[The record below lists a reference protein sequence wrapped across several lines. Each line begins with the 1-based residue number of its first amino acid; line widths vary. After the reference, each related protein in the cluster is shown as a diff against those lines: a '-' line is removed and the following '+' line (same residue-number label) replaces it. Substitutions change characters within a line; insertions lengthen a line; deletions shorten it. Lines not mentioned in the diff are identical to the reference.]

1 MDLGL
6 HVNVTRLGTER
17 DALLAPL
24 AFAVSPGAVCTLMGP
39 SGVGKSSLLA
49 AIAGT
54 LSVVS
59 EGLRP
64 LVFEGTI
71 TLNVRR
77 VEALPAYQR
86 GIGLV
91 TQEPLL
97 FPHLTV
103 AENLAFGIAQSSGK
117 AKRAALVAQALQA
130 ADLQGYGDADPSR
143 LSGGQRARVAL
154 MRALLAEP
162 RALLLDEPFSKLDE
176 TLRQHIR
183 DWFFAQVLSRQI
195 PAVLVTHDPLDI
207 ADREHLIDLAHAG

>member
-24 AFAVSPGAVCTLMGP
+24 AFSVSPGAVCTLMGP

-71 TLNVRR
+71 TLNGRR

-195 PAVLVTHDPLDI
+195 PAVLVTHDPSDI

>member
-17 DALLAPL
+17 AALLAPL

-71 TLNVRR
+71 TLNGRR

-195 PAVLVTHDPLDI
+195 PAVLVTHDPSDI

>member
-24 AFAVSPGAVCTLMGP
+24 AFAVLPGAVCTLMGP

-71 TLNVRR
+71 TLNGRR

-103 AENLAFGIAQSSGK
+103 AENLAFGIAQSTGK

>member
-24 AFAVSPGAVCTLMGP
+24 AFSVSPGAVCTLMGP

-71 TLNVRR
+71 TLNDRR

-103 AENLAFGIAQSSGK
+103 AENLAFGIAQPSGK

-195 PAVLVTHDPLDI
+195 PAVLVTHDPSDI

>member
-24 AFAVSPGAVCTLMGP
+24 AFEVLPGAVCTLMGP

-71 TLNVRR
+71 TLNGRR

-195 PAVLVTHDPLDI
+195 PAVLVTHDPSDI

>member
-1 MDLGL
+1 
-6 HVNVTRLGTER
+6 
-17 DALLAPL
+17 
-24 AFAVSPGAVCTLMGP
+24 
-39 SGVGKSSLLA
+39 
-49 AIAGT
+49 
-54 LSVVS
+54 
-59 EGLRP
+59 
-64 LVFEGTI
+64 
-71 TLNVRR
+71 
-77 VEALPAYQR
+77 LPAYQR

-195 PAVLVTHDPLDI
+195 PAVLVTHDPSDI

>member
-24 AFAVSPGAVCTLMGP
+24 AFSVSPGAVCTLMGP

-71 TLNVRR
+71 TLNGRR

-117 AKRAALVAQALQA
+117 AKRAARVAQALQA

-195 PAVLVTHDPLDI
+195 PAVLVTHDPSDI

>member
-24 AFAVSPGAVCTLMGP
+24 AFSVSPGAVCTLMGP

-71 TLNVRR
+71 TLNGRR

-195 PAVLVTHDPLDI
+195 PAVLVTHDPSDI
-207 ADREHLIDLAHAG
+207 ANREHLIDLAHAG

>member
-71 TLNVRR
+71 TLNGRR

-130 ADLQGYGDADPSR
+130 ADLQGYGDVDPSR

-195 PAVLVTHDPLDI
+195 PAVLVTHDPSDI

>member
-6 HVNVTRLGTER
+6 HVNVTRIGTER

-24 AFAVSPGAVCTLMGP
+24 AFSVSPGAVCTLMGP

-71 TLNVRR
+71 TLNGRR

-103 AENLAFGIAQSSGK
+103 AENLAFGIAQSSSK

-195 PAVLVTHDPLDI
+195 PAVLVTHDPSDI

>member
-71 TLNVRR
+71 TLNGRR

-162 RALLLDEPFSKLDE
+162 SALLLDEPFSKLDE

-195 PAVLVTHDPLDI
+195 PAVLVTHDPSDI

>member
-24 AFAVSPGAVCTLMGP
+24 AFSVSPGAVCTLMGP

-71 TLNVRR
+71 TLNGRR

>member
-71 TLNVRR
+71 TLNGRR

>member
-24 AFAVSPGAVCTLMGP
+24 AFSVSPGAVCTLMGP

-71 TLNVRR
+71 TLNGRR

-117 AKRAALVAQALQA
+117 AKRAALVARALQA

-195 PAVLVTHDPLDI
+195 PAVLVTHDPSDI

>member
-24 AFAVSPGAVCTLMGP
+24 AFSVSPGAVCTLMGP

-71 TLNVRR
+71 TLNGRR

-91 TQEPLL
+91 TQAPLL

-195 PAVLVTHDPLDI
+195 PAVLVTHDPSDI
-207 ADREHLIDLAHAG
+207 ADREHLIDRAHAG

>member
-71 TLNVRR
+71 TLNGRR

-91 TQEPLL
+91 TQESLL

-195 PAVLVTHDPLDI
+195 PAVLVTHDPSDI

>member
-17 DALLAPL
+17 AALLAPL

-71 TLNVRR
+71 TLNGRR

-176 TLRQHIR
+176 TLR
-183 DWFFAQVLSRQI
+183 
-195 PAVLVTHDPLDI
+195 
-207 ADREHLIDLAHAG
+207 

>member
-71 TLNVRR
+71 TLNGRR

-195 PAVLVTHDPLDI
+195 PAVLVTHDPSDI

>member
-71 TLNVRR
+71 TLNGRR

-162 RALLLDEPFSKLDE
+162 SALLLDEPFSKLDE

>member
-24 AFAVSPGAVCTLMGP
+24 VFAVSPGAVCTLMGP

-71 TLNVRR
+71 TLNGRR

-195 PAVLVTHDPLDI
+195 PAVLVTHDPSDI

>member
-6 HVNVTRLGTER
+6 HVNVTRLASEK

-71 TLNVRR
+71 TLNGRR

-195 PAVLVTHDPLDI
+195 PAVLVTHDPSDI

>member
-6 HVNVTRLGTER
+6 HVNVTRLGTEK

-71 TLNVRR
+71 TLNGRR

-195 PAVLVTHDPLDI
+195 PAVLVTHDPSDI

>member
-64 LVFEGTI
+64 LVFEGSI
-71 TLNVRR
+71 TLNGRR

-195 PAVLVTHDPLDI
+195 PAVLVTHDPSDI

>member
-64 LVFEGTI
+64 LVFEGSI
-71 TLNVRR
+71 TLNGRR

>member
-71 TLNVRR
+71 TLNGRR

-103 AENLAFGIAQSSGK
+103 AENLAFGIAQSRGK

-195 PAVLVTHDPLDI
+195 PAVLVTHDPSDI

>member
-54 LSVVS
+54 LSVAS
-59 EGLRP
+59 AGLRP

-71 TLNVRR
+71 TLNGRR

-195 PAVLVTHDPLDI
+195 PAVLVTHDPSDI

>member
-6 HVNVTRLGTER
+6 HVNVTRLGTEK

-64 LVFEGTI
+64 LVFEGSI
-71 TLNVRR
+71 TLNGRR

-195 PAVLVTHDPLDI
+195 PAVLVTHDPSDI

>member
-64 LVFEGTI
+64 LAFEGTI
-71 TLNVRR
+71 TLNGRR

-195 PAVLVTHDPLDI
+195 PAVLVTHDPSDI

>member
-64 LVFEGTI
+64 LVFEGTV
-71 TLNVRR
+71 TLNGRR

-195 PAVLVTHDPLDI
+195 PAVLVTHDPSDI